1 MIDFNLV
8 LNTCFATTNELRVF
22 AGYSHLIPVVL
33 SLLLGFF
40 IFFKSKFSLF
50 SKIFFVFVFAISIW
64 LIGDFII
71 WTSNNYYLVYS
82 LWAPLLYVEIIFYTL
97 GLYFIFVFVNK
108 KDISFLQKILLFI
121 STLIPFVLTLMGK
134 SVTGFYH
141 FWCEAGNNTFLDI
154 YKLVYEAII
163 LLIMLIYIVIPFI
176 KKEAWKIKKTNLIV
190 IGSMFLFLAI
200 FGITEYIAATT
211 GNYELNLY
219 SLFLLPLFVLAIIYA
234 IFELDIF
241 NVKVLGTHYLV
252 IGLMILAAGQF
263 FFVEGS
269 TDQLLTILTVLITAS
284 LGLILFRNLR
294 KETQQRLH
302 IEKLSELLKD
312 SKNRLEEANLK
323 LEFSNDKLQSLDK
336 LKTEFLS
343 LASHQLRSPLTSIQ
357 GYASMLAEGD
367 FGKVSKK
374 QKDAL
379 DRVYQSSKHLT
390 LVVEDLLNVAKIEQ
404 GGMQYA
410 MKPFDLSKVVS
421 NIVKDFS
428 VTATQKNI
436 EFSFENDKN
445 TNYQVNGDMEK
456 IRQVVLNFIDN
467 AIKYTKKGK
476 IISKL
481 FKDSEN
487 NIIFSV
493 EDTGMGI
500 TPEVIDSLF
509 VKFSRGNGGKMN
521 TSGSGLGL
529 YLAKEIIEAHKGKV
543 WAESPGKDLGSTF
556 FMQLKAIE

>member
-1 MIDFNLV
+1 MPL
-8 LNTCFATTNELRVF
+8 
-22 AGYSHLIPVVL
+22 
-33 SLLLGFF
+33 
-40 IFFKSKFSLF
+40 FKK
-50 SKIFFVFVFAISIW
+50 V
-64 LIGDFII
+64 
-71 WTSNNYYLVYS
+71 
-82 LWAPLLYVEIIFYTL
+82 
-97 GLYFIFVFVNK
+97 
-108 KDISFLQKILLFI
+108 
-121 STLIPFVLTLMGK
+121 
-134 SVTGFYH
+134 
-141 FWCEAGNNTFLDI
+141 
-154 YKLVYEAII
+154 
-163 LLIMLIYIVIPFI
+163 
-176 KKEAWKIKKTNLIV
+176 AWKIKKTNLIV
-190 IGSMFLFLAI
+190 LGSMFIFLSV

-219 SLFLLPLFVLAIIYA
+219 SLFLLPIFILAIIYSVFA
-234 IFELDIF
+234 LDIF
-241 NVKVLGTHYLV
+241 NIKMIGSYYLV
-252 IGLMILAAGQF
+252 VGLIILVVGQL
-263 FFVEGS
+263 FFVSGT
-269 TDQLLTILTVLITAS
+269 TDQLLTVMTLVVTI
-284 LGLILFRNLR
+284 GLSVILFRNLR

-476 IISKL
+476 IVSKL
-481 FKDSEN
+481 VKDSEN

-543 WAESPGKDLGSTF
+543 WVESPGKDLGSTF